1 MSKSY
6 NHTTNY
12 FLTVPTIYRPEVLSD
27 ENEFSQGYFSV
38 SFEKN
43 TKKGNSTEFELMPF
57 RYNKY
62 ETINTLIKDSSNITK
77 EIVSLNVVSFETY
90 GKYFYYYQFCKF
102 KNKIINPFVGLS
114 TGFFYK
120 QKIIKPE
127 INNYYKQSDK
137 LLGINSTFIIGFSLI
152 LTKKVNLEISI
163 PYNWLSFQLEAIRN
177 YNPRIT
183 ESQQHIRNIGV
194 VKFQNNYNARI
205 GLVVRL

>member
-1 MSKSY
+1 MKSKFFLMLIILFQVYSVVFSQNDTNNFVLKTFYNMSKSY

-102 KNKIINPFVGLS
+102 
-114 TGFFYK
+114 
-120 QKIIKPE
+120 
-127 INNYYKQSDK
+127 
-137 LLGINSTFIIGFSLI
+137 
-152 LTKKVNLEISI
+152 
-163 PYNWLSFQLEAIRN
+163 
-177 YNPRIT
+177 
-183 ESQQHIRNIGV
+183 
-194 VKFQNNYNARI
+194 
-205 GLVVRL
+205 